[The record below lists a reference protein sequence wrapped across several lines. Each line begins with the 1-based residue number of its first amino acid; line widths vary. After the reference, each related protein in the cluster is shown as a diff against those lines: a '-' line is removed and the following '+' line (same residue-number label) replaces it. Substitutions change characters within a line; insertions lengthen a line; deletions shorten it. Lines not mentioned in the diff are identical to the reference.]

1 MQDMIEFG
9 MRDETLCDCT
19 IEVAEWFA
27 CMPGYNAEAG
37 QLLDLL
43 AHRLERLRDRS
54 ERARTMPDA
63 RLSTSTTLV

>member
-1 MQDMIEFG
+1 MTEFG

-43 AHRLERLRDRS
+43 THRLERSRDRS
-54 ERARTMPDA
+54 ERSIAMPDV
-63 RLSTSTTLV
+63 RRSTSATLV